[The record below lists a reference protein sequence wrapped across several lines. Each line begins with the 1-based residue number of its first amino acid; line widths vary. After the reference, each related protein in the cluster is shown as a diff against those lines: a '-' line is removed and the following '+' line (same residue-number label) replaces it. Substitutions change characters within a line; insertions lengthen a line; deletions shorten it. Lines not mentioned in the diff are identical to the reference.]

1 MASLKQSSL
10 PVEEAS
16 LKPKRRL
23 LDFDESDK
31 ESDPE
36 ADDLDAEL
44 TRFCLNFIVSLLKSS
59 SGRYRNEPTL
69 DKELDPLG
77 WWRNRKQE
85 YPILV
90 RLVRK
95 YQRPSHKHA
104 GGEGLQLD
112 GLDAQ
117 QEKIEHVGREC
128 DEDNMRSSEVDFY
141 IFLLSWFLSV
151 VDIYNKLLDTILT
164 YA

>member
-23 LDFDESDK
+23 LDFDESDE

-69 DKELDPLG
+69 DKEL
-77 WWRNRKQE
+77 N
-85 YPILV
+85 
-90 RLVRK
+90 
-95 YQRPSHKHA
+95 PS
-104 GGEGLQLD
+104 
-112 GLDAQ
+112 
-117 QEKIEHVGREC
+117 
-128 DEDNMRSSEVDFY
+128 
-141 IFLLSWFLSV
+141 
-151 VDIYNKLLDTILT
+151 LT
-164 YA
+164 NDCVNS

>member
-1 MASLKQSSL
+1 M

-23 LDFDESDK
+23 LDSDESDK

-36 ADDLDAEL
+36 ADDLDAKL

-69 DKELDPLG
+69 DKELDPFG
-77 WWRNRKQE
+77 WWRNRKQK
-85 YPILV
+85 YPILM

-95 YQRPSHKHA
+95 YLCVPATSTQA
-104 GGEGLQLD
+104 EG
-112 GLDAQ
+112 
-117 QEKIEHVGREC
+117 V
-128 DEDNMRSSEVDFY
+128 F
-141 IFLLSWFLSV
+141 SWMS
-151 VDIYNKLLDTILT
+151 